1 MSLSILFYKKRKS
14 GPGSPRWLGF
24 TEDGTSKGLSLGS
37 PAIQKELSA
46 LPPPKKKKN
55 KLQGRCG
62 KKRLETGRALLTVQ
76 SWGIQAQGGPPILGC
91 LACSWLIHPSF
102 PARQFILE
110 ASTTVWQRKGITPG
124 KGSLSP
130 WLDSGESSS
139 PQLGKERRA
148 TQTPD
153 SQLGPPRGEGQPC
166 PRQ

>member
-1 MSLSILFYKKRKS
+1 MV
-14 GPGSPRWLGF
+14 LGLQ
-24 TEDGTSKGLSLGS
+24 GGWALQRMAPLK
-37 PAIQKELSA
+37 ASA
-46 LPPPKKKKN
+46 LGPLPSRRSYLHSPPKKKKN

-124 KGSLSP
+124 QGSLSP

-139 PQLGKERRA
+139 PQVGKERRA